1 MRKSI
6 FWSLAVFFVIADAGA
21 LAAGRP
27 VRIVDEGETARDWA
41 PVGGK
46 PLPPPGYPE
55 GVAGNP
61 DACVAVGYLINRDG
75 TTSDLSV
82 LQVWSSQG
90 DKVSAD
96 DASVKLLVQTAEA
109 YVLRWKF
116 EATPKAAA
124 NRVAYTSA
132 SIPFPGTGATDPE
145 QLRSHC
151 RITNLREFIAK
162 ARNEAG
168 KRGYISGDR
177 YELTHPSEVAAPMAP
192 PSDGN

>member
-1 MRKSI
+1 MRKSV
-6 FWSLAVFFVIADAGA
+6 FWFLAAFLLIAAAGA

-27 VRIVDEGETARDWA
+27 IRIVDEGETARDWA
-41 PVGGK
+41 PAGGK
-46 PLPPPGYPE
+46 PLPPPGYPA

-82 LQVWSSQG
+82 LQVWSSAG
-90 DKVSAD
+90 DKVSAED
-96 DASVKLLVQTAEA
+96 PSVKLLVQTAEA

-124 NRVAYTSA
+124 NRIAYTSA
-132 SIPFPGTGATDPE
+132 SIPFPGSGATDPE

-151 RITNLREFIAK
+151 RISNLREFIAK
-162 ARNEAG
+162 ARDEAD
-168 KRGYISGDR
+168 KRGYISSDR
-177 YELTHPSEVAAPMAP
+177 YELTHPSVEAAPRP
-192 PSDGN
+192 PPNGEN